1 VQLAYQL
8 SSPALDELIAA
19 LLALREAI
27 HKEDA
32 EARSPPLSPNPA
44 QLGSRVAA
52 EAPEGKTDQA
62 AQILQRVMEQAE
74 HQYLRKVPVKAE
86 VAIVSSWA
94 EK

>member
-1 VQLAYQL
+1 MQKPDHHHSAPIQPNLVPA
-8 SSPALDELIAA
+8 SPL
-19 LLALREAI
+19 
-27 HKEDA
+27 
-32 EARSPPLSPNPA
+32 
-44 QLGSRVAA
+44 